1 MKKIRHYS
9 INSDLRLRRGNFM
22 VSATFKKIPIGYNE
36 NIFKNIIIDQDNYNE
51 ITFYIR

>member
-1 MKKIRHYS
+1 MKKIRHYD

-36 NIFKNIIIDQDNYNE
+36 NIFKNIIIILANYNE
-51 ITFYIR
+51 ITFYI

>member
-22 VSATFKKIPIGYNE
+22 VSATFKKILIGYNE
-36 NIFKNIIIDQDNYNE
+36 NIFKNIILDKDNYNE